1 MRLQTLSRVAERI
14 YWMGRYIERA
24 ESTARLISVHA
35 DLLMDLPVRRPL
47 GWGVLMD
54 ITGSAALFSTLYN
67 EATERN
73 VVRYLASD
81 ARNPSSILTSLANA
95 RENMRTARD
104 TMPRVTFEYVNELYL
119 YARDGLPGQLSRSRR
134 VEVLEGITR
143 RVQQL
148 EGFLSSNMT
157 HDQKWQFL
165 RLGNHLERAEMTTR
179 IIDVRSRIGS
189 GDAFEPFEPIQW
201 RGVLRSLYALQS
213 YQASMQA
220 PVEGPAVLEFLF
232 KNDEQPRSY
241 ASCLQSLKFGLRR
254 LPRSEGPSRVCDA
267 MIHFVHNAAV
277 RDLAGDAL
285 HGFVDGCQVQLGN
298 LHDEIA
304 KTYFHYMPSVPGT
317 ARLRGPQG
325 H

>member
-1 MRLQTLSRVAERI
+1 MDDYPRQLRNCLASLSPRDVAHPK
-14 YWMGRYIERA
+14 
-24 ESTARLISVHA
+24 V
-35 DLLMDLPVRRPL
+35 V
-47 GWGVLMD
+47 VLTPG
-54 ITGSAALFSTLYN
+54 IHNSAYFEHS
-67 EATERN
+67 
-73 VVRYLASD
+73 YLAQLMGAELVEGSD
-81 ARNPSSILTSLANA
+81 LVVDGNDCVHI
-95 RENMRTARD
+95 RTIEGLV
-104 TMPRVTFEYVNELYL
+104 RVDVIY
-119 YARDGLPGQLSRSRR
+119 RR
-134 VEVLEGITR
+134 IE
-143 RVQQL
+143 
-148 EGFLSSNMT
+148 
-157 HDQKWQFL
+157 FL

-241 ASCLQSLKFGLRR
+241 ASCVQSLKFGLRR

-277 RDLAGDAL
+277 RDLAGDVL

-304 KTYFHYMPSVPGT
+304 RTYFHYMPSVPGK